1 MQINK
6 DNVTFGNGVTVPT
19 STVERVIANP
29 NDFIKNGATSITLE
43 NMRINDDK
51 ITSKSSLRYVSN
63 LYLEVNTVAVY
74 GASGSFTV
82 PAGVYV
88 VSILAAGGGA
98 GGQGLQKI
106 GSTYSDGYNGG
117 AGGAGIIKLKVTPGS
132 TITFTV
138 GAGGNG
144 GAPYGGYGGPG
155 GTTTVTYGGKNV
167 LVATGGAADAAGT
180 RGTATSSYAFSD
192 TNLYNLTDAESVV
205 AMQLEFVDGSIDT
218 AYINGQS
225 ILQTVAGTAAQAYS
239 YAGAYKMGAPGA
251 GGTTGL
257 TTANNGRGGVG
268 GGVMIFY
275 KV

>member
-29 NDFIKNGATSITLE
+29 NDFIKNGATSITLG

-63 LYLEVNTVAVY
+63 FYLEVNTVAVY

-98 GGQGLQKI
+98 GGQGYHQGGGTI
-106 GSTYSDGYNGG
+106 YNPGHDGYNGG

-144 GAPYGGYGGPG
+144 GASYDGYGGPG

-192 TNLYNLTDAESVV
+192 TNLYNLTDAESVA
-205 AMQLEFVDGSIDT
+205 AMELEFVDGSIDT

-225 ILQTVAGTAAQAYS
+225 ILQTVAGTAARAYS

-251 GGTTGL
+251 GGTAISGS
-257 TTANNGRGGVG
+257 GGVG